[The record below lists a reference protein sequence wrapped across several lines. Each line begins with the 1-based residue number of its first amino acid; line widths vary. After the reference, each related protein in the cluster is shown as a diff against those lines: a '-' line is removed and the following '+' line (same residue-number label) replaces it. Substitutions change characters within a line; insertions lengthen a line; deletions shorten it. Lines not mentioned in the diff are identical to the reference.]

1 VTVYRSSAS
10 ILLLSVLS
18 LSPFRLSVLVF
29 VLALAEK
36 TGAAKNE
43 MVKNSLKGANP
54 KVDNLAE
61 DNSKNFERNIKQKK
75 YDRLFIGSCYGNKAN
90 KRKGKNKKCGS
101 VMLPHLF
108 LLTLV
113 SL

>member
-1 VTVYRSSAS
+1 MTVYRSSAS

-54 KVDNLAE
+54 KVDNV
-61 DNSKNFERNIKQKK
+61 DNSKNFARNIKQKE